1 MGDKPL
7 DLSGNPNLD
16 KLIKE
21 AERLGC
27 TVSIPRRSGE
37 FRIAHARLPKPV
49 NINSRRKDG
58 ARALVVML
66 RHLQNQNGSRP

>member
-1 MGDKPL
+1 MGSKPL

-37 FRIAHARLPKPV
+37 VRIAHAYYHKHI

-66 RHLQNQNGSRP
+66 RNLQSQQEKQS